1 MTRKEVLFL
10 HTTNKWLQMPLLLY
24 TVQLCLLETLTIADN
39 FKQLLLKPISK
50 EGPPDEIKNNY

>member
-1 MTRKEVLFL
+1 MTRKEVLF
-10 HTTNKWLQMPLLLY
+10 HTDEWLQMPLLLY

-50 EGPPDEIKNNY
+50 GSPDEIKNNNIVK